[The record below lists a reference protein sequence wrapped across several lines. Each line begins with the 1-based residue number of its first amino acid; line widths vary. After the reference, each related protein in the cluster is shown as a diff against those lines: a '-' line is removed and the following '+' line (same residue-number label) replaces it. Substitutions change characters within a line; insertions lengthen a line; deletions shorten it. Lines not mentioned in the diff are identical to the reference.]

1 MPYGYLREYSI
12 EGYIDFSKIGTGA
25 IDLTAWKYFVGENAA
40 NLTIGMD
47 AYLEENMG
55 VDEIVLEFYDNQGIA
70 AAYHISDKEYYS
82 GQFTEIIPLNGST
95 SSYKM

>member
-25 IDLTAWKYFVGENAA
+25 IDITAWKYFVGENAA
-40 NLTIGMD
+40 SLTIGMD

-55 VDEIVLEFYDNQGIA
+55 IDEVVLEFYDNQGMA

-95 SSYKM
+95 STYKM